1 MLIDLSICSGQ
12 TDGEV
17 FFREIEMLVLVKK
30 VMIGITTSSLKHI
43 CSADINRPV
52 MSKHIY
58 KGPPL
63 QTANLGSGWYSSMR

>member
-1 MLIDLSICSGQ
+1 VI
-12 TDGEV
+12 
-17 FFREIEMLVLVKK
+17 FRAIEMLVFVNK
-30 VMIGITTSSLKHI
+30 VMIGVTTSSLKHI

-63 QTANLGSGWYSSMR
+63 QTAKIRLFFLVLGGTRVWDSSYLGTIY